1 MGEFS
6 EYRIGRQ
13 DAEIEID
20 DPGVSKRHAELVATE
35 DGRFYLTDCGSTS
48 GTHVHRDS
56 GWCRIQQDFVRPEEK
71 ILLGRRTFTP
81 PQLLALVKSTGGV
94 PVDAVKHDKSSPG
107 NGRGAAKSRDPKDDL
122 PAGRVKRDPVSGE
135 IVPAGADDEQPV

>member
-13 DAEIEID
+13 DAEIKID
-20 DPGVSKRHAELVATE
+20 DPGVSKQHAELVATT

-48 GTHVHRDS
+48 GTHVHRD
-56 GWCRIQQDFVRPEEK
+56 GDWCRIQQDFVRPEEK

-81 PQLLALVKSTGGV
+81 PQLLALIQSPAGAAKPGK
-94 PVDAVKHDKSSPG
+94 ASPG
-107 NGRGAAKSRDPKDDL
+107 QGRGPTKSRDPKDDL

-135 IVPAGADDEQPV
+135 ILPAGTDDEQLV